1 MKPKI
6 TQNERLYNID
16 IPVIGLTGG
25 IATGKSTCSQIFK
38 KKKLSVICADTLVK
52 NIYQYPETI
61 EFIASEVPLA
71 VKDQQ
76 INFPLL
82 RNEFFSDDSLKQRIE
97 KFIYSHLQSEFIN
110 NVPAD
115 AALVVYDV
123 PLLFEKNLQSK
134 FDLTLL
140 VYSDRE
146 TQKKRLLERDQ
157 ISAELAEKILRDQ
170 MDIEEKRKLSDFI
183 IDNMGTQQELEEIVL
198 NFIKH
203 HIV

>member
-16 IPVIGLTGG
+16 ILLLDLLAELRQVSLLVPKFL
-25 IATGKSTCSQIFK
+25 K
-38 KKKLSVICADTLVK
+38 KKKLPVICADTLVK

-97 KFIYSHLQSEFIN
+97 KFIYSNLQSEFIN

-115 AALVVYDV
+115 AALVIYDV
-123 PLLFEKNLQSK
+123 LF
-134 FDLTLL
+134 
-140 VYSDRE
+140 
-146 TQKKRLLERDQ
+146 
-157 ISAELAEKILRDQ
+157 I
-170 MDIEEKRKLSDFI
+170 
-183 IDNMGTQQELEEIVL
+183 
-198 NFIKH
+198 
-203 HIV
+203 

>member
-25 IATGKSTCSQIFK
+25 IATGKSTCSQIFE
-38 KKKLSVICADTLVK
+38 KKKLPVICADTLVK

-97 KFIYSHLQSEFIN
+97 KFIYSHLQSEFIS

-115 AALVVYDV
+115 AALVIYDV

-157 ISAELAEKILRDQ
+157 ISAELAEKILSDQ

-183 IDNMGTQQELEEIVL
+183 IDNMGTQQELEEKVL
-198 NFIKH
+198 NFIRH